1 MIHSMTGFGQAGGT
15 ACGFHVLIDLKSVN
29 HRYCEIVVRMPRE
42 WTVLEDRFKKMIQS
56 LVKRG
61 RVDVFVT
68 IEREGNSAR
77 TVEVNWPLVD
87 GLLQAAEQLSAR
99 YSFQDALALKDL
111 LRVPEV
117 IRIEENDPEDAS
129 GEMEDLLMECLQ
141 DALNQLIEMR
151 ETEGKHLYIDL
162 EERAAFLE
170 SLYEDMLR
178 TAPRVVEEHRE
189 KLMYRIRDMLADSL
203 NFDEARFAMEV
214 ALMAD
219 RSNIEEELTRLRS
232 HFRQFRQLLQTEDPV
247 GRKLDFLIQEMNR
260 EVNTI
265 GSKANHSVLVAKVI
279 EMKAELEKMREQVQN
294 IE

>member
-29 HRYCEIVVRMPRE
+29 HRYCEIMVRMPRE
-42 WTVLEDRFKKMIQS
+42 WAALEERFKKSIQS

-68 IEREGNSAR
+68 VEREVDASR

-87 GLLQAAEQLSAR
+87 GLLKAAEQLSAR
-99 YSFQDALALKDL
+99 YSFQDTLSLKDL
-111 LRVPEV
+111 LSVPEV
-117 IRIEENDPEDAS
+117 IRIDENDPEDS
-129 GEMEDLLMECLQ
+129 SDEMEDLLMKCLQ

-151 ETEGKHLYIDL
+151 ETEGKHLFIDL
-162 EERAAFLE
+162 EERITVLE
-170 SLYEDMLR
+170 SLYEDMMR
-178 TAPRVVEEHRE
+178 TAPRVVEEYRD
-189 KLMYRIRDMLADSL
+189 KLMHRIRDVLADSAA
-203 NFDEARFAMEV
+203 FDETRFAMEV

-232 HFRQFRQLLQTEDPV
+232 HFRQFRQLLLAADPV

-265 GSKANHSVLVAKVI
+265 GSKANHSGLAAKVI
-279 EMKAELEKMREQVQN
+279 EMKAEMEKIREQVQN